1 MWQFIQIVTN
11 VNTKVKIFLNVF
23 VTLISKCDTIF
34 KMWQYFQ
41 NVTLFL
47 KVWHY
52 FQIVTLFSKC
62 HTIFKMSHFF
72 SKCHTIF
79 QMSHMMHFSESVTF
93 VTKIIVLS
101 HFFSLHFGSSW
112 LDVTNWCHTLCPS
125 FIGLFLSRPEVS
137 NVSNFVHIINTWTI
151 FCTSHRCTWTCGWTT
166 RNFDAFVNGKW
177 NWSNSNYDHG
187 IEPHDRE
194 IHYSPPSNHFHGL

>member
-1 MWQFIQIVTN
+1 MWHY
-11 VNTKVKIFLNVF
+11 L
-23 VTLISKCDTIF
+23 
-34 KMWQYFQ
+34 Q
-41 NVTLFL
+41 NVTLL
-47 KVWHY
+47 
-52 FQIVTLFSKC
+52 QKC
-62 HTIFKMSHFF
+62 DTTFKMSHMFHL
-72 SKCHTIF
+72 SHTTKYDICHKIP
-79 QMSHMMHFSESVTF
+79 SF
-93 VTKIIVLS
+93 VTL
-101 HFFSLHFGSSW
+101 FSLHFGSSW

-187 IEPHDRE
+187 IEPHDGE

>member
-41 NVTLFL
+41 IVTLFL

-62 HTIFKMSHFF
+62 HTFFQNVTLF
-72 SKCHTIF
+72 SKCHTFFQNVTLFSKCHTWCIF
-79 QMSHMMHFSESVTF
+79 LKVWHLSQNFTFCHTFFTSFWLVLIGCHKLMSHFMSIFH
-93 VTKIIVLS
+93 
-101 HFFSLHFGSSW
+101 W
-112 LDVTNWCHTLCPS
+112 S
-125 FIGLFLSRPEVS
+125 FPEQ
-137 NVSNFVHIINTWTI
+137 
-151 FCTSHRCTWTCGWTT
+151 T
-166 RNFDAFVNGKW
+166 RGQ
-177 NWSNSNYDHG
+177 
-187 IEPHDRE
+187 
-194 IHYSPPSNHFHGL
+194 

>member
-1 MWQFIQIVTN
+1 LQHFLLVWLVSQIKIVASVTVYSN
-11 VNTKVKIFLNVF
+11 FHQLDTE
-23 VTLISKCDTIF
+23 VTRLSKYDFCDTIF
-34 KMWQYFQ
+34 NMSHMFHLSHTTKCDICHKIPHF
-41 NVTLFL
+41 VTLFHFIL
-47 KVWHY
+47 ARLDWLAV
-52 FQIVTLFSKC
+52 ILGVTY
-62 HTIFKMSHFF
+62 
-72 SKCHTIF
+72 
-79 QMSHMMHFSESVTF
+79 
-93 VTKIIVLS
+93 
-101 HFFSLHFGSSW
+101 
-112 LDVTNWCHTLCPS
+112 WCHTLCPS

>member
-1 MWQFIQIVTN
+1 MT
-11 VNTKVKIFLNVF
+11 VF
-23 VTLISKCDTIF
+23 SKCDTIF
-34 KMWQYFQ
+34 KS
-41 NVTLFL
+41 
-47 KVWHY
+47 
-52 FQIVTLFSKC
+52 VTLFSNC
-62 HTIFKMSHFF
+62 DTIFKMSHYFQNVTHDAFF
-72 SKCHTIF
+72 WKCDICHKIP
-79 QMSHMMHFSESVTF
+79 SF
-93 VTKIIVLS
+93 VTL
-101 HFFSLHFGSSW
+101 FSLHFGSSW
-112 LDVTNWCHTLCPS
+112 LGVTNWCHTLCPS